1 MSEDKTTSEA
11 RKTWEYEN
19 SVPINFKVTTLDKE
33 YLFVH
38 PHEHERIVNELEA
51 KIVDLED
58 TLNSFKKVTLYF
70 SAFLNSK
77 LVKL

>member
-1 MSEDKTTSEA
+1 MLEEEKKEV

-19 SVPINFKVTTLDKE
+19 GMPVNFKVTYLDKE
-33 YLFVH
+33 YIFIH

-58 TLNSFKKVTLYF
+58 KLNSFKKVTLYF

-77 LVKL
+77 LVKV